1 MPADPGMTTVTST
14 NMTDEPSPP
23 TQSVSSDLRRIRRKI
38 ARRFSLLEDKASNE
52 TIERRIREGVEL
64 KGATPWI
71 LMFAILVA
79 SIGLNV
85 NSTAVIIGAMLI
97 SPLMGPIMGIGLG
110 VAVYDF
116 NLIKKSFLNLAIA
129 SGLSL
134 GVSALYFAITP
145 LSAAQSELLA
155 RTSPTLWDVL
165 IALFGGFA
173 GIVGATREEKSNV
186 IPGVAI
192 ATALMPPLCTA
203 GYGLATGQWSF
214 FGGAFY
220 LYSINCVFIAI
231 ATIIGIRLVRV
242 PVHTFVDSKVE
253 RKLRAYLLIVALA
266 TSLPSA
272 YLAAKLVKQELFK
285 SRAVAFVR
293 QEFAFNNAYVA
304 DTRVNPTTRIIE
316 VSLIGIP
323 LSQATLQQIQGRLA
337 VAGLPGS
344 KLLVHQAGENDK
356 IDVTALKST
365 LLSDLYKDSQE
376 SLQKKD
382 AELDDLRATMVARDA
397 LMSQAEDIAAELRAQ
412 LPDVASVTMSQG
424 FRMADG
430 ADKVP
435 VVQLIV
441 QSSVAIP
448 EKERDRVIAWFKVRT
463 KSPLIDVVFDIDRS
477 KK

>member
-1 MPADPGMTTVTST
+1 MNDTPNPPST
-14 NMTDEPSPP
+14 HTIS
-23 TQSVSSDLRRIRRKI
+23 QDLRSIRRKI
-38 ARRFSLLEDKASNE
+38 ALRFSLLEDKASNE
-52 TIERRIREGVEL
+52 IIERRIREGVEL

-116 NLIKKSFLNLAIA
+116 GLIRKSFANLAIA

-145 LSAAQSELLA
+145 LSQAQSELLA

-165 IALFGGFA
+165 IALFGGLA
-173 GIVGATREEKSNV
+173 GIVGVTREEKSNV

-203 GYGLATGQWSF
+203 GYGLASAQWTY

-220 LYSINCVFIAI
+220 LFSINCVFIAI
-231 ATIIGIRLVRV
+231 ATVIGIRLVRV
-242 PVHTFVDSKVE
+242 PVHTFVDAKVE
-253 RKLRAYLLIVALA
+253 RRLRTWLLVVALA

-272 YLAAKLVKQELFK
+272 YLASKLVKQELFK

-304 DTRVNPTTRIIE
+304 DTRVDPTTRVIE

-337 VAGLPGS
+337 VAGLENS
-344 KLLVHQAGENDK
+344 KILVHQAGENDK

-376 SLQKKD
+376 TLQRKD
-382 AELDDLRATMVARDA
+382 TELADLKAKMVARDA

-412 LPDVASVTMSQG
+412 LPDVASVTISQG
-424 FRMADG
+424 YRMTDG
-430 ADKVP
+430 AEKTP

-441 QSSVAIP
+441 QSASAIP
-448 EKERDRVIAWFKVRT
+448 ERDRERTIDWFKVRT
-463 KSPLIDVVFDIDRS
+463 KSPLIDVVFDSER
-477 KK
+477 KQ